1 MRRETARDDRSAWR
15 GTARRLSRP
24 FVVTTALVAIGA
36 VGSIGALAA
45 LAAAQAANTS
55 AGVYTD
61 AQSARGQS
69 ISEKSCESCHG
80 MKLSG
85 SDVGPTLVGDYF
97 TGNWADRSVGDL
109 YEKIHTT
116 MPADAPGTLSPAQ
129 TADVI
134 AYIFK
139 LNNFPAGSTDLA
151 GESAALNGI
160 KIAKP

>member
-1 MRRETARDDRSAWR
+1 MRVETTRDDRRAGR
-15 GTARRLSRP
+15 RTARRRSRQ
-24 FVVTTALVAIGA
+24 FIVTTAFIAIGT
-36 VGSIGALAA
+36 VGSVGALAA
-45 LAAAQAANTS
+45 LAAQAANTS
-55 AGVYTD
+55 AGVYSD
-61 AQSARGQS
+61 AQSARGQAV
-69 ISEKSCESCHG
+69 SEKSCESCHG

-85 SDVGPTLVGDYF
+85 SDIGPTLVGDYF
-97 TGNWADRSVGDL
+97 TSNWVDRSVGDL

-139 LNNFPAGSTDLA
+139 LNKFPPGSNDL
-151 GESAALNGI
+151 GSESAALNGI

>member
-1 MRRETARDDRSAWR
+1 MRVETARDDRSAGR
-15 GTARRLSRP
+15 RTARRSRQ
-24 FVVTTALVAIGA
+24 FIVTTAFVVIGA
-36 VGSIGALAA
+36 VGSVGALAA
-45 LAAAQAANTS
+45 LAAQAANTS
-55 AGVYTD
+55 AGVYSD

-85 SDVGPTLVGDYF
+85 SDIGPTLVGDFF
-97 TGNWADRSVGDL
+97 TSNWVDRSVGDL

-139 LNNFPAGSTDLA
+139 LNNFPAGANDL
-151 GESAALNGI
+151 GSESAALNGV

>member
-1 MRRETARDDRSAWR
+1 MRVEPARDGRSAAR
-15 GTARRLSRP
+15 RTARRRSRQ

-36 VGSIGALAA
+36 VGSVGAFAA

-55 AGVYTD
+55 AGVYSD
-61 AQSARGQS
+61 AQSARGQA

-85 SDVGPTLVGDYF
+85 SDIGPTLVGDFF
-97 TGNWADRSVGDL
+97 TSNWADRSVGDL

-139 LNNFPAGSTDLA
+139 LNMFPAGANDLA
-151 GESAALNGI
+151 SESAALNTI

>member
-1 MRRETARDDRSAWR
+1 MRSETARDDRSAWR
-15 GTARRLSRP
+15 RTAGRLGRM
-24 FVVTTALVAIGA
+24 FIATTALVAIGA
-36 VGSIGALAA
+36 VGSAGARAA

-55 AGVYTD
+55 AGVYSD

-69 ISEKSCESCHG
+69 VSEKSCESCHG

-85 SDVGPTLVGDYF
+85 SDIGPTLVGDFF
-97 TGNWADRSVGDL
+97 TSNWTDRSVGEL

-139 LNNFPAGSTDLA
+139 LNNFPAGSNDLA
-151 GESAALNGI
+151 GDASALNAV

>member
-1 MRRETARDDRSAWR
+1 MRVETARDGR
-15 GTARRLSRP
+15 GAGRERARRVSRA
-24 FVVTTALVAIGA
+24 FVVTTALVAIAA
-36 VGSIGALAA
+36 VGSAGARA
-45 LAAAQAANTS
+45 LAAQAANTS
-55 AGVYTD
+55 AGVFSD
-61 AQSARGQS
+61 AQSQRGQS

-85 SDVGPTLVGDYF
+85 SDIGPTLVGDFF
-97 TGNWADRSVGDL
+97 TTNWTDRSVGDL

-139 LNNFPAGSTDLA
+139 LNKFPAGSNDL
-151 GESAALNGI
+151 GSESAALNAM

>member
-1 MRRETARDDRSAWR
+1 MRVETAHDDRRAWR
-15 GTARRLSRP
+15 RTARRFGRQ

-36 VGSIGALAA
+36 VGSVGVRAA
-45 LAAAQAANTS
+45 LAAAQANTS
-55 AGVYTD
+55 AGVYSD

-69 ISEKSCESCHG
+69 VSEKSCESCHG

-85 SDVGPTLVGDYF
+85 SDIGPTLVGDF
-97 TGNWADRSVGDL
+97 FISNWADRSVGDL

-129 TADVI
+129 AADVI

-139 LNNFPAGSTDLA
+139 LNKFPAGANDLGSEA
-151 GESAALNGI
+151 SALNAI